1 MSDDLMRLQRFLA
14 RAGVV
19 SRRHAEKLIEAG
31 RVSVNGQVV
40 TQLGTKVAPSQDSVA
55 LDGKPCTLPDDPVF
69 LMLNKPAGVL
79 TTMYDPQRRPCVAAL
94 VPTKTYPGLFPV
106 GRLDKDTT
114 GLLLF
119 STDGN
124 IANDLLHPSRHV
136 SKTYLVQVQGPLASA
151 ELDPLRTGIRLEDGM
166 CAPARCQLLDKK
178 TVRITIHEGRKR
190 QVKRMFL
197 AIGHPVVRLHREK
210 FGPFTLGDLPEG
222 QWRLLDSS
230 EIEALSTHLST
241 RLCTHPSTHTK
252 LGISK

>member
-1 MSDDLMRLQRFLA
+1 M
-14 RAGVV
+14 
-19 SRRHAEKLIEAG
+19 
-31 RVSVNGQVV
+31 
-40 TQLGTKVAPSQDSVA
+40 
-55 LDGKPCTLPDDPVF
+55 
-69 LMLNKPAGVL
+69 
-79 TTMYDPQRRPCVAAL
+79 
-94 VPTKTYPGLFPV
+94 
-106 GRLDKDTT
+106 
-114 GLLLF
+114 
-119 STDGN
+119 
-124 IANDLLHPSRHV
+124 

-151 ELDPLRTGIRLEDGM
+151 ELDPLRAGIRLEDGM

-230 EIEALSTHLST
+230 EIEALSTH
-241 RLCTHPSTHTK
+241 PSTHTK